1 MLKCIALSSLEAVNE
16 LSKLFWWRGGWRK
29 PYWVGCET
37 VETMGLD
44 DSYLASPESMFEM
57 QNFRSTAPRPTE
69 LKSVF

>member
-16 LSKLFWWRGGWRK
+16 LSKLFWWCGGWRK
-29 PYWVGCET
+29 PHWVGCET

-57 QNFRSTAPRPTE
+57 QNFRSTAPRLTE